1 MLARLTLLAAGVAS
15 PTAEAD
21 AHVAQAM
28 TAATQQR
35 PADAIR
41 EADVALTLYTKDRKP
56 NVIVVCAGSM
66 EETLIGLTGAVAA
79 KKDGIAVGPGECDAH
94 YIKAYALIEQ
104 RRVSEARAEL
114 ATAIGMMPEN
124 AQYKNELA
132 ETYKAERNWAEAYR
146 LFTEAADT
154 AQGLIKQPLALAR
167 ARRGMGFTLIEQ
179 GKLDEAEAMFREV
192 LKDNPGDKGAK
203 GELDYIASLRKR
215 S

>member
-1 MLARLTLLAAGVAS
+1 MLAMLTLLAATVTS

-21 AHVAQAM
+21 RHVAQAM

-56 NVIVVCAGSM
+56 NVIVVCAGSI
-66 EETLIGLTGAVAA
+66 EETLTGAIAA

-104 RRVSEARAEL
+104 RRVPEARAEL

-179 GKLDEAEAMFREV
+179 GKLDDAEAMFREV
-192 LKDNPGDKGAK
+192 LKNNPGDKGAK